1 MKAATGTLAGFEA
14 KWFAGASV
22 CVVIASKGYPGDPE
36 MGVPIYGLREAAQVP
51 GVVVFHA
58 GTRRSGEGFQT
69 SGGRVL
75 VVSAMG
81 KDMESARRT
90 AYEAVSRIKIEG
102 AHYRRDIG
110 MKSLAAAKMR
120 GG

>member
-1 MKAATGTLAGFEA
+1 
-14 KWFAGASV
+14 V
-22 CVVIASKGYPGDPE
+22 CVVIASKGYPGDPQT
-36 MGVPIYGLREAAQVP
+36 GVPIYGLREAAQVS

-58 GTRRSGEGFQT
+58 GTRRRDGVFQT

-81 KDMESARRT
+81 RDMEGARRA